1 MKDIFPH
8 KHLAIVIIIIVAS
21 VFILSKCV
29 QSKQEEKKIIKNLKG
44 QEFAGTESCRN
55 CHQAIYDSF
64 SATRHHH
71 ESEPASEENIKGSFS
86 KNQNIIYLD
95 SSRKVIM
102 EKRAGGLYQVAYI
115 NGKEERAERFD
126 ITIGTGK
133 HGQTYFYWNYYNELY
148 QLPMSYSANT
158 DYWGNSPGYPNDK
171 ISFDRLIEARCLEC
185 HTTFAKQDLYFG
197 FDRNQIIY
205 GIDCERCHGPAAN
218 HVEFHTAQTGEKQGK
233 FIINPASLSREI
245 SLDVCAVCHS
255 GIMQSKTN
263 AFSFMPGDTLSR
275 HFYKNPK
282 AIDSVTLDVHAN
294 QYGLLTASKCF
305 LMSTTMT
312 CNTCHNSHVKE
323 NGNLTAYAQ
332 KCMNC
337 HTQSNHTFC
346 TLQPTQGFSME
357 ANCINCHMP
366 VKNSKNIIMSSLPEL
381 VRTHRIGIY
390 PEATTKWRPLTK

>member
-8 KHLAIVIIIIVAS
+8 KHIAIVIIIIVAS
-21 VFILSKCV
+21 VFILSRCV
-29 QSKQEEKKIIKNLKG
+29 QSKQEEKKIIRNLMG
-44 QEFAGTESCRN
+44 QEYAGTGSCRN

-64 SATRHHH
+64 ILTRHHL
-71 ESEPASEENIKGSFS
+71 ESGPSSEENVKGSFS
-86 KNQNIIYLD
+86 KNKNIIYLD
-95 SSRKVIM
+95 SSQKVMM
-102 EKRAGGLYQVAYI
+102 EKRDGGLYQVAYI

-133 HGQTYFYWNYYNELY
+133 HGQTYLYWNYYSELY
-148 QLPMSYSANT
+148 QLPISYSANT
-158 DYWGNSPGYPNDK
+158 DYWGNSPGYRNDT

-218 HVEFHTAQTGEKQGK
+218 HVEFHTAHTGEKQGK

-275 HFYKNPK
+275 HFYRNPK

-305 LMSTTMT
+305 QMSTTMT
-312 CNTCHNSHVKE
+312 CNSCHNSHVKE

-346 TLQPTQGFSME
+346 TLQPTQAFSLE
-357 ANCINCHMP
+357 DNCINCHMP
-366 VKNSKNIIMSSLPEL
+366 VKNSKNIIVSSLPEL

-390 PEATTKWRPLTK
+390 PEATTKWRPLTN

>member
-8 KHLAIVIIIIVAS
+8 KLVIVFIIIVAS
-21 VFILSKCV
+21 VFILSQCV
-29 QSKQEEKKIIKNLKG
+29 QSEQQEKKIIKNLKG
-44 QEFAGTESCRN
+44 QEYAGTQSCRN

-64 SATRHHH
+64 IATRHHH
-71 ESEPASEENIKGSFS
+71 ESEPASEENIRGSFS
-86 KNQNIIYLD
+86 KDQNIVYLD
-95 SSRKVIM
+95 SSQKVMM

-133 HGQTYFYWNYYNELY
+133 HGQTYLYRNYYNELY
-148 QLPMSYSANT
+148 QLPISYSANT
-158 DYWGNSPGYPNDK
+158 DHWGNSPGYRNDT
-171 ISFDRLIEARCLEC
+171 ISFDRIIEARCLEC

-205 GIDCERCHGPAAN
+205 GIDCERCHGPAGS
-218 HVEFHTAQTGEKQGK
+218 HVEFHTAHTGEKQGK

-275 HFYKNPK
+275 HFFRNPK

-305 LMSTTMT
+305 RMSTTMT
-312 CNTCHNSHVKE
+312 CNSCHNSHVKE

-337 HTQSNHTFC
+337 HSQSNHNFC

-366 VKNSKNIIMSSLPEL
+366 VKNSKNIIVSSLPEL
-381 VRTHRIGIY
+381 VRTHHIAIY
-390 PEATTKWRPLTK
+390 PEATTQWLQLNK